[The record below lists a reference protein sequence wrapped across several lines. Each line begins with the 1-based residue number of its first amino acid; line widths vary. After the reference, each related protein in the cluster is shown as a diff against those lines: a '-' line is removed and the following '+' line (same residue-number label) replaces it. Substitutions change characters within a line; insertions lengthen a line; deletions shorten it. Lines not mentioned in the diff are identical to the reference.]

1 VSPICPAGAE
11 PEVAAATLVCL
22 PEMGPR
28 RLRAVLDR
36 WPDPGAALAAVR
48 AGRAGDALAHD
59 TRLVRAVDRD
69 ALVQHWARAARAL
82 DLAPELL
89 RRGTTVV
96 REGHAGYPIGD
107 DVPDRPAVLL
117 CEGEAPGV
125 LDRPRVAIVG
135 TRSASVHGL
144 ADAREL
150 GAFLAR
156 RGVTVVSGLAIG
168 IDGAA
173 HAGALDAGG
182 GVVGVVATGLDVVYP
197 RRHVVLFERVRGAGV
212 LMSEAGF
219 GARANRFRFPVRNRI
234 IAALADVVVVVEA
247 TLRGGARITA
257 DYGLEYDRPVLVVPG
272 SRRNPSAEG
281 CNALLADG
289 AQPLLDPDD
298 VLVAL
303 GLTPGSRRGWGAPP
317 PRARPGTDGARI
329 LEACGGEAASVD
341 QLVSRT
347 GLTPE
352 AVAVALRALERQGW
366 AEHRRGWWWP
376 R

>member
-1 VSPICPAGAE
+1 VSTARPRLAAA
-11 PEVAAATLVCL
+11 EVAAATLVCL
-22 PEMGPR
+22 PDMGPS
-28 RLRAVLDR
+28 RLRAVLAR

-48 AGRAGDALAHD
+48 AGKAGDALVHHA
-59 TRLVRAVDRD
+59 RLVRTDERE
-69 ALVQHWARAARAL
+69 ALVRRWARAARVL
-82 DLAPELL
+82 DLAPELA
-89 RRGTTVV
+89 RRGTAVV
-96 REGHAGYPIGD
+96 RDGHADYPIGD
-107 DVPDRPAVLL
+107 QVPDRPAVLL
-117 CEGEAPGV
+117 VEGAAADV

-173 HAGALDAGG
+173 HLGALDAGG

-197 RRHVVLFERVRGAGV
+197 RRHVVLFERVRQSGV
-212 LMSEAGF
+212 LLSEAGF
-219 GARANRFRFPVRNRI
+219 GAQANRFRFPVRNRI

-257 DYGLEYDRPVLVVPG
+257 DYGLEYGRPVLVMPG

-303 GLTPGSRRGWGAPP
+303 GLTPGSRRGWRAPP
-317 PRARPGTDGARI
+317 PRATPEPDGARI
-329 LEACGGEAASVD
+329 LEACGGEAATVD

-347 GLTPE
+347 RLPPE
-352 AVAVALRALERQGW
+352 AVTVALRALERQGW

>member
-1 VSPICPAGAE
+1 VSAAPAPLGLA
-11 PEVAAATLVCL
+11 EVAAATLVCL
-22 PEMGPR
+22 PDMGPS

-36 WPDPGAALAAVR
+36 WPDPSAALAALRDGKGGNALPPGGPPFR
-48 AGRAGDALAHD
+48 ADEREA
-59 TRLVRAVDRD
+59 LVRN
-69 ALVQHWARAARAL
+69 WARAARAL
-82 DLAPELL
+82 DLAPELA
-89 RRGTTVV
+89 RRGTAVV
-96 REGHAGYPIGD
+96 RDGSSDYPIGD
-107 DVPDRPAVLL
+107 EIPDRPAVLL
-117 CEGEAPGV
+117 VEGAAPDV
-125 LDRPRVAIVG
+125 LGRPRVAIVG

-144 ADAREL
+144 ADARDL

-156 RGVTVVSGLAIG
+156 CGITVVSGLAIG

-173 HAGALDAGG
+173 HVGALDAGG

-212 LMSEAGF
+212 LLSEAGF

-247 TLRGGARITA
+247 TRRGGARITA
-257 DYGLEYDRPVLVVPG
+257 DYGLEYGRPVLVVPG

-317 PRARPGTDGARI
+317 PRPVPRGDGARV

-347 GLTPE
+347 ALTPE
-352 AVAVALRALERQGW
+352 AVTMALRDLERQGW
-366 AEHRRGWWWP
+366 VEHRRGWWWP

>member
-1 VSPICPAGAE
+1 VIATAAE
-11 PEVAAATLVCL
+11 PGAAEVAAATLVCL
-22 PEMGPR
+22 PDMGPS

-36 WPDPGAALAAVR
+36 WPDPRAALAAVR
-48 AGRAGDALAHD
+48 DGKAGDALAPD
-59 TRLVRAVDRD
+59 ARLVPAGERD
-69 ALVQHWARAARAL
+69 ALISHWARAACAL
-82 DLAPELL
+82 DLGPELA
-89 RRGTTVV
+89 RRGTAVV
-96 REGHAGYPIGD
+96 RDGDAEYPIGD
-107 DVPDRPAVLL
+107 EVPDRPAVLL
-117 CEGEAPGV
+117 VEGAAPDV

-173 HAGALDAGG
+173 HLGSLDAEG

-197 RRHVVLFERVRGAGV
+197 RRHVVLFERVRQAGV
-212 LMSEAGF
+212 LLSEAGF
-219 GARANRFRFPVRNRI
+219 GAGANRFRFPVRNRI

-257 DYGLEYDRPVLVVPG
+257 DYGLDYGRPVLVVPG
-272 SRRNPSAEG
+272 SRRNPAAEG

-303 GLTPGSRRGWGAPP
+303 GMTPGARRGWGAPP
-317 PRARPGTDGARI
+317 PRPTPGADGARV
-329 LEACGGEAASVD
+329 LEACAGEAASVD

-347 GLTPE
+347 GLAPE
-352 AVAVALRALERQGW
+352 AVTVALRDLERQGW
-366 AEHRRGWWWP
+366 VEHRRGWWWP
-376 R
+376 Q

>member
-1 VSPICPAGAE
+1 VSACPSRLGPA
-11 PEVAAATLVCL
+11 EVAAATLVCL
-22 PEMGPR
+22 PDMGPS
-28 RLRAVLDR
+28 RLRAVLER
-36 WPDPGAALAAVR
+36 WPDPGVALAAVR
-48 AGRAGDALAHD
+48 DGRAGDALASNG
-59 TRLVRAVDRD
+59 RLVRVHERD
-69 ALVQHWARAARAL
+69 ALVRGWARAARVL
-82 DLAPELL
+82 DLGPELA
-89 RRGTTVV
+89 RRGTAVV
-96 REGHAGYPIGD
+96 RDGHPDYPIGD
-107 DVPDRPAVLL
+107 EVPDRPAVLL
-117 CEGEAPGV
+117 VEGASPDV
-125 LDRPRVAIVG
+125 LRRPRVAIVG

-156 RGVTVVSGLAIG
+156 RGITVVSGLAIG

-173 HAGALDAGG
+173 HVGALDAGG

-197 RRHVVLFERVRGAGV
+197 RRHVVLFERVRASGV
-212 LMSEAGF
+212 LLSEAGF
-219 GARANRFRFPVRNRI
+219 GAQANRYRFPVRNRI

-247 TLRGGARITA
+247 TRRGGARITA
-257 DYGLEYDRPVLVVPG
+257 DYGLEYGRPVLVVPG

-317 PRARPGTDGARI
+317 PRATPSSDGARV
-329 LEACGGEAASVD
+329 LEACGGEAATVD

-347 GLTPE
+347 GLAPE
-352 AVAVALRALERQGW
+352 AVTVALRALERQGW

>member
-1 VSPICPAGAE
+1 VSIGRARPGAAD
-11 PEVAAATLVCL
+11 VAAATLVCL
-22 PEMGPR
+22 PDMGPR
-28 RLRAVLDR
+28 RLRAVLHR
-36 WPDPGAALAAVR
+36 WPDPGVALAAVR
-48 AGRAGDALAHD
+48 EGKAAAALGHD
-59 TRLVRAVDRD
+59 LRLVRAHERD
-69 ALVQHWARAARAL
+69 ELVRRWARAAGTL
-82 DLAPELL
+82 DLGPELA
-89 RRGTTVV
+89 RRGTAVV
-96 REGHAGYPIGD
+96 RDGHAGYPIAE

-117 CEGEAPGV
+117 VEGKSRDV
-125 LDRPRVAIVG
+125 LQRPRVAIVG

-144 ADAREL
+144 ADAHEL

-156 RGVTVVSGLAIG
+156 GGVTVVSGLAIG

-173 HAGALDAGG
+173 HEGALDEGG

-197 RRHVVLFERVRGAGV
+197 RRHVVLFDRVRAAGV
-212 LMSEAGF
+212 LLSESGF
-219 GARANRFRFPVRNRI
+219 GAGANRFRFPVRNRI

-257 DYGLEYDRPVLVVPG
+257 DYGLEYGRPVLVMPG

-289 AQPLLDPDD
+289 AQPLLEPED

-317 PRARPGTDGARI
+317 ARPTPDTAGTRI
-329 LEACGGEAASVD
+329 LQACGGEAASVD

-347 GLTPE
+347 GLAPE
-352 AVAVALRALERQGW
+352 AVTVGLRALERQGW
-366 AEHRRGWWWP
+366 IEHRRGWWWP

>member
-1 VSPICPAGAE
+1 MTAGRASPDAAD
-11 PEVAAATLVCL
+11 VAAATLVCL
-22 PEMGPR
+22 PDMGPR
-28 RLRAVLDR
+28 RLRAVLEQ
-36 WPDPGAALAAVR
+36 WPDPGAALTAVR
-48 AGRAGDALAHD
+48 DGRAGSALAHD
-59 TRLVRAVDRD
+59 VRLVREHDRD
-69 ALVQHWARAARAL
+69 ALVRRWARAAGVL
-82 DLAPELL
+82 DLAPELA
-89 RRGTTVV
+89 RRGTAVV
-96 REGHAGYPIGD
+96 RDGHSGYPIAE

-117 CEGEAPGV
+117 LEGKVPEV
-125 LDRPRVAIVG
+125 LCRPRVAIVG

-173 HAGALDAGG
+173 HEGALDEDG
-182 GVVGVVATGLDVVYP
+182 GVAGVVATGLDVVYP
-197 RRHVVLFERVRGAGV
+197 RRHVVLFDRVRQAGV
-212 LMSEAGF
+212 LLSESGF
-219 GARANRFRFPVRNRI
+219 GAGANRFRFPVRNRI

-247 TLRGGARITA
+247 TRRGGARITA
-257 DYGLEYDRPVLVVPG
+257 DYGLEYGRPVLVVPG

-281 CNALLADG
+281 CNTLLADG

-317 PRARPGTDGARI
+317 PRPTPDEAGTQI
-329 LEACGGEAASVD
+329 LDACGGEAADVD
-341 QLVSRT
+341 QLIGRT

-352 AVAVALRALERQGW
+352 AVSVALRSLERQGW
-366 AEHRRGWWWP
+366 VEHRRGWWWP

>member
-1 VSPICPAGAE
+1 VSAYPHRLGPA
-11 PEVAAATLVCL
+11 EVAAATLVCL
-22 PEMGPR
+22 PDMGPS
-28 RLRAVLDR
+28 RLRAVLER
-36 WPDPGAALAAVR
+36 WPDPGEALAAVR
-48 AGRAGDALAHD
+48 DGKAGVALARND
-59 TRLVRAVDRD
+59 RLVGVHERD
-69 ALVQHWARAARAL
+69 ALVRSWAHAARVL
-82 DLAPELL
+82 DLAPELA
-89 RRGTTVV
+89 RRGTAVV
-96 REGHAGYPIGD
+96 RDGQPDYPIGD
-107 DVPDRPAVLL
+107 EVPDRPAVLL
-117 CEGEAPGV
+117 VEGASADV
-125 LDRPRVAIVG
+125 LRRPRVAIVG

-144 ADAREL
+144 ADASEL

-156 RGVTVVSGLAIG
+156 SGITVVSGLAIG
-168 IDGAA
+168 IDAAA
-173 HAGALDAGG
+173 HLGALDAGG

-197 RRHVVLFERVRGAGV
+197 RRHVVLFERVRGSGV
-212 LMSEAGF
+212 LLSEAGF
-219 GARANRFRFPVRNRI
+219 GAQANRFRFPVRNRI

-247 TLRGGARITA
+247 TRRGGARITA
-257 DYGLEYDRPVLVVPG
+257 DYGLEYGRPVLVVPG

-317 PRARPGTDGARI
+317 PRATPDPDGARI
-329 LEACGGEAASVD
+329 LEACGGEAATVD

-347 GLTPE
+347 GLSPE
-352 AVAVALRALERQGW
+352 AVTVALRSLERQGW

>member
-1 VSPICPAGAE
+1 VRATRPRLAPA
-11 PEVAAATLVCL
+11 EVAAATLVCL
-22 PEMGPR
+22 PDMGPR

-36 WPDPGAALAAVR
+36 WPDPAAALAAVR
-48 AGRAGDALAHD
+48 DGKAGDALAPD
-59 TRLVRAVDRD
+59 ARLVRSHQRD
-69 ALVQHWARAARAL
+69 ALAHSWARAARAL
-82 DLAPELL
+82 DLAPELA
-89 RRGTTVV
+89 RRGTGVV
-96 REGHAGYPIGD
+96 RDGRPEYPIGD
-107 DVPDRPAVLL
+107 EVPDRPAVLL
-117 CEGEAPGV
+117 VEGAAPDV
-125 LDRPRVAIVG
+125 LHRPRVAIVG

-173 HAGALDAGG
+173 HLGALDADG

-197 RRHVVLFERVRGAGV
+197 RRHVVLFERVRRAG
-212 LMSEAGF
+212 LLLSEAGF
-219 GARANRFRFPVRNRI
+219 GAQANRFRFPVRNRI

-257 DYGLEYDRPVLVVPG
+257 DYGLEYGRPVLVMPG

-317 PRARPGTDGARI
+317 PRATPEPDGVRI
-329 LEACGGEAASVD
+329 LEACAGEAATVD

-347 GLTPE
+347 RLPPE
-352 AVAVALRALERQGW
+352 AVTVALRALERQGW

>member
-1 VSPICPAGAE
+1 VSAYPHRLGPA
-11 PEVAAATLVCL
+11 EVAAATLVCL
-22 PEMGPR
+22 PDMGPS
-28 RLRAVLDR
+28 RLRAVLER
-36 WPDPGAALAAVR
+36 WPDPGVALAAVR
-48 AGRAGDALAHD
+48 DGKAGVALARND
-59 TRLVRAVDRD
+59 RLVGVHERD
-69 ALVQHWARAARAL
+69 ALVRSWAHAARVL
-82 DLAPELL
+82 DLAPELA
-89 RRGTTVV
+89 RRGTAVV
-96 REGHAGYPIGD
+96 RDGQPDYPIGD
-107 DVPDRPAVLL
+107 EVPDRPAVLL
-117 CEGEAPGV
+117 VEGASADV
-125 LDRPRVAIVG
+125 LRRPRVAIVG

-144 ADAREL
+144 ADASEL

-156 RGVTVVSGLAIG
+156 SGITVVSGLAIG
-168 IDGAA
+168 IDAAA
-173 HAGALDAGG
+173 HLGALDAGG

-197 RRHVVLFERVRGAGV
+197 RRHVVLFERVRGSGV
-212 LMSEAGF
+212 LLSEAGF
-219 GARANRFRFPVRNRI
+219 GAQANRFRFPVRNRI

-247 TLRGGARITA
+247 TRRGGARITA
-257 DYGLEYDRPVLVVPG
+257 DYGLEYGRPVLVVPG

-317 PRARPGTDGARI
+317 PRATPDPGGARI
-329 LEACGGEAASVD
+329 LEACGGEAATVD

-347 GLTPE
+347 GLSPE
-352 AVAVALRALERQGW
+352 AVTVALRSLERQGW

>member
-1 VSPICPAGAE
+1 MSPTRPAGAE

-69 ALVQHWARAARAL
+69 TLVQHWARAARAL

-117 CEGEAPGV
+117 CEGDAPGV

-150 GAFLAR
+150 GTFLAR

-182 GVVGVVATGLDVVYP
+182 GVVGVVATGLDIVYP

-317 PRARPGTDGARI
+317 PRATPGTDGARI